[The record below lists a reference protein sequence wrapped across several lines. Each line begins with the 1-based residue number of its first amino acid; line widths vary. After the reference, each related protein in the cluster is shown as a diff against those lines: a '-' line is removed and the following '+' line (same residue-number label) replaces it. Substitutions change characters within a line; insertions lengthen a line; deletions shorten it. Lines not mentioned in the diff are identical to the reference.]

1 VVVSIVVVSIA
12 VVSVEMTFQFAAILS
27 PIHNKTN
34 IFKNEKIYSSFS
46 PWPRNVLLGVGG
58 GAEFFVESRY
68 LAPGLLNSSEAGR
81 GMEKKSGAGRNE
93 PDAWVYSGEKGL
105 VPTFAER
112 LLGQGEEVS
121 VESRLA
127 IDDDLII
134 GNYTALH
141 CKKSC
146 ADVF

>member
-1 VVVSIVVVSIA
+1 
-12 VVSVEMTFQFAAILS
+12 
-27 PIHNKTN
+27 
-34 IFKNEKIYSSFS
+34 
-46 PWPRNVLLGVGG
+46 
-58 GAEFFVESRY
+58 
-68 LAPGLLNSSEAGR
+68 
-81 GMEKKSGAGRNE
+81 MEKKSGAGRNE
-93 PDAWVYSGEKGL
+93 PDAWVYSREKVL

-121 VESRLA
+121 VESGLA